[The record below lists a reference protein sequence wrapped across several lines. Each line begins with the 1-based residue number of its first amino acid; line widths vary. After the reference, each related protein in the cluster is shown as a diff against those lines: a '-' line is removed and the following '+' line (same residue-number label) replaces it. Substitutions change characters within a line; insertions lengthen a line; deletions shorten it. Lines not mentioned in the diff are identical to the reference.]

1 MNYDGLLSQLTTDDK
16 LNLFQVTTGRTL
28 TDDIAVEDGA
38 IEEEQ
43 AATIQCVIPPRSSVA
58 TTTSISSNTP
68 TTTAAASASGG
79 SAGSSG
85 GNVKTEQTS
94 TPTRKISTSSR
105 FINAFQQLYTT
116 STATSCVAGATDSDD
131 TEAVNNAAALSA
143 AGRTPTKGME
153 SKLLSMWHNV
163 KYGWSGKLKS
173 NFSKEQPVWLLGRCY
188 HRKCTPPSSM
198 ENSSELSG
206 MVGQQDENNMTVS
219 NAYDTI
225 QQDAAGGIG
234 LTPNS
239 SSSALYPILN
249 PQQVEEIVVPQE
261 LALDATDNQVGENP
275 WEEGIE
281 GFKRDF
287 YSRIWMTYRREF
299 PTMNGSNYTSDCGWG
314 CMLRSGQ
321 MLLAQALLCH
331 FLGRRW
337 RYDPESQL
345 HSTLE
350 DNMHKKIIKWFGDSS
365 SKSSPF
371 SIHTLVKLGE
381 EMGKKPGDWYG
392 PASVSYLLRQALKNA
407 AQENADF
414 DNLVIYVAKDC
425 TIYIGDIEAE
435 CCIPEPTPKSH
446 VPWKKQHTPKSNEI
460 KSNWKS
466 LIVLVPLRLGSD
478 KLNPVYAH
486 CLKLLLSTEY
496 CIGIIGGRPK
506 HSLYFVGF
514 QEDKLIHLDPHYC
527 QEMVDVN
534 QENFPLHSF
543 HCKSPRKLKSSK
555 MDPSCCIGFYCQTK
569 TDFDNFVESVQMYLH
584 PMRCAS
590 GSLEKQLPQ
599 PHQQQQQQ
607 QMPSSLT
614 NSFTETSNQYA
625 EMNYPLFSFSR
636 GRCLQHETI
645 NEMSDSLYKPLQKQL
660 LQINQDVGGG
670 PIDDDS
676 ETEEFVLL

>member
-1 MNYDGLLSQLTTDDK
+1 MKFPYCRNNTHSQMNYDGLLSQLTDEK
-16 LNLFQVTTGRTL
+16 LSLFQGRSAPSTTTVAN
-28 TDDIAVEDGA
+28 IIPVEEGA

-43 AATIQCVIPPRSSVA
+43 AAIIQCIRRPPISA
-58 TTTSISSNTP
+58 TSN
-68 TTTAAASASGG
+68 ANKSE
-79 SAGSSG
+79 
-85 GNVKTEQTS
+85 VS
-94 TPTRKISTSSR
+94 TPQRKISTSSR

-116 STATSCVAGATDSDD
+116 SSGSC
-131 TEAVNNAAALSA
+131 VNNATESDDNTDANTASSTSTSTPA

-153 SKLLSMWHNV
+153 SKLLTMWHNV

-188 HRKCTPPSSM
+188 HRKATPSSSM
-198 ENSSELSG
+198 ETSTELSNPT
-206 MVGQQDENNMTVS
+206 GQDNGIIS
-219 NAYDTI
+219 SAYDTI
-225 QQDAAGGIG
+225 QQVNSDNIMS
-234 LTPNS
+234 PNS
-239 SSSALYPILN
+239 NTTPLYPVLN

-261 LALDATDNQVGENP
+261 LAMDATDNQVGDNP

-281 GFKRDF
+281 GFKKDF

-299 PTMNGSNYTSDCGWG
+299 PLMNGSNYTSDCGWG

-321 MLLAQALLCH
+321 MLLAQALICH
-331 FLGRRW
+331 FLGRSW
-337 RYDPESQL
+337 RYDSESQL
-345 HSTLE
+345 HSTYE

-371 SIHTLVKLGE
+371 SIHTLVSLGE
-381 EMGKKPGDWYG
+381 KMGKKPGDWYG
-392 PASVSYLLRQALKNA
+392 PASVSYLLKQALKNA

-414 DNLVIYVAKDC
+414 DNLVIYVARDC

-435 CCIPEPTPKSH
+435 CCIPEPTPKPH
-446 VPWKKQHTPKSNEI
+446 VPWRKPETPKSLEA
-460 KSNWKS
+460 KQNWKS
-466 LIVLVPLRLGSD
+466 LIVLIPLRLGTE

-543 HCKSPRKLKSSK
+543 HCKSPRKLKTNK

-569 TDFDNFVESVQMYLH
+569 TDFDNFIESVQMYLH

-590 GSLEKQLPQ
+590 GSLEKQQHLVNT
-599 PHQQQQQQ
+599 QQ

-614 NSFTETSNQYA
+614 NSFTETSSSSQYA

-636 GRCLQHETI
+636 GRCLQHESH
-645 NEMSDSLYKPLQKQL
+645 NEMSDSLYKPLQRQL
-660 LQINQDVGGG
+660 QQINNETMT
-670 PIDDDS
+670 PASNDDDS

>member
-1 MNYDGLLSQLTTDDK
+1 MMNYDGLLSQLTTEDK
-16 LNLFQVTTGRTL
+16 LSLFQGA
-28 TDDIAVEDGA
+28 AVNSGTVPPPTANIIQVEEGA

-43 AATIQCVIPPRSSVA
+43 AATIQCVPRPA
-58 TTTSISSNTP
+58 TTTATLTSNNTNP
-68 TTTAAASASGG
+68 KS
-79 SAGSSG
+79 
-85 GNVKTEQTS
+85 EQTS
-94 TPTRKISTSSR
+94 TPSRKISTSSR
-105 FINAFQQLYTT
+105 FLNAFQQLYST
-116 STATSCVAGATDSDD
+116 SASSSCVSNPIDNEESDG
-131 TEAVNNAAALSA
+131 NQFLSTSSA
-143 AGRTPTKGME
+143 SAGRTPTKGME

-198 ENSSELSG
+198 ETSSELNIAAGGGTAS
-206 MVGQQDENNMTVS
+206 ENSNMGVS

-225 QQDAAGGIG
+225 QQDNSQSAAVV
-234 LTPNS
+234 TPNS
-239 SSSALYPILN
+239 NTTTLYPILN

-321 MLLAQALLCH
+321 MLLAQALICH
-331 FLGRRW
+331 FLGRSW

-425 TIYIGDIEAE
+425 TIYMGDIEAE
-435 CCIPEPTPKSH
+435 CSIPEPTPKSH
-446 VPWKKQHTPKSNEI
+446 VPWRKTQTPKSNEV

-466 LIVLVPLRLGSD
+466 LIVLIPLRLGTE

-569 TDFDNFVESVQMYLH
+569 VDFDNFVESVQLYLH

-590 GSLEKQLPQ
+590 GSLEKQIP
-599 PHQQQQQQ
+599 PSQ

-614 NSFTETSNQYA
+614 NSFTESSTTSSSQYA

-636 GRCLQHETI
+636 GRCLQHET

-660 LQINQDVGGG
+660 QLINNDISSQHSSSS
-670 PIDDDS
+670 PLTIDDDS